1 MTKAPQ
7 FVLCIENTGHPA
19 ALEIGKVY
27 QVLED
32 AEADRHG
39 LRRVI
44 DESGDDYLYPD
55 TFFVPIDLPQDAAR
69 AFTKRSA

>member
-1 MTKAPQ
+1 MTTAPQ
-7 FVLCIENTGHPA
+7 FVLCVENTGHPA
-19 ALEIGKVY
+19 ALEICKVY

-55 TFFVPIDLPQDAAR
+55 TFFVPIDLPQAAAR